1 MSTSAAIALII
12 ATFFLGGLSFFWLSK
27 LANDVAAEI
36 VTGVV
41 RGVPVSIKYRRL
53 LLYQT
58 WVNLALASLA
68 FAAFAVVAV
77 LIIGD
82 YAPDS
87 SVKPLAYL
95 AAFMGAVTVVAS
107 LPTYA
112 TEFLAFRST
121 LRQAEGS

>member
-12 ATFFLGGLSFFWLSK
+12 ATFFLGGLSFFWLAK

-41 RGVPVSIKYRRL
+41 RGVPVSMKYRRL

-68 FAAFAVVAV
+68 FVAFSVAAALKIA
-77 LIIGD
+77 D
-82 YAPDS
+82 YAPDPG
-87 SVKPLAYL
+87 VKPLAYL
-95 AAFMGAVTVVAS
+95 AVFIGAATALAS

-112 TEFLAFRST
+112 TEFVAFRSM
-121 LRQAEGS
+121 LAEAKRD